1 MENASKAL
9 LIAGAMLI
17 LMLVLTVGIYLTKRM
32 SSQTSEIYKALE
44 QSDIDELNQKFYV
57 YEGRNIYIQDVVSII
72 NLAKNINEK
81 KKIQTKI
88 NVEIPENVLDGIEIK
103 DEEGHTIP
111 NSTVAKNIQD
121 YLEEDDINQIIS
133 LHLEDSY
140 TCKLEFSEKSQ
151 YIDKITINNIE

>member
-17 LMLVLTVGIYLTKRM
+17 LMLVLTVGIYFTRRM
-32 SSQTSEIYKALE
+32 SYQTSEIYKALE

-57 YEGRNIYIQDVVSII
+57 YEGREIYIQDVVSII

-81 KKIQTKI
+81 KKIPTTI

-103 DEEGHTIP
+103 DENGNTIS
-111 NSTVAKNIQD
+111 NSSVAKKVQA
-121 YLEEDDINQIIS
+121 YLKEDNINQMIS

-140 TCKLEFSEKSQ
+140 TCKLEFSKKSQ
-151 YIDKITINNIE
+151 YIDKITINSIE

>member
-17 LMLVLTVGIYLTKRM
+17 LILVLTVGIYFTRRM
-32 SSQTSEIYKALE
+32 SYQTSEIYKALE

-57 YEGRNIYIQDVVSII
+57 YEGREIYIQDVVSII

-81 KKIQTKI
+81 KKIPTTI

-103 DEEGHTIP
+103 DENGNTIS
-111 NSTVAKNIQD
+111 NSSVAKKVQA
-121 YLEEDDINQIIS
+121 YLKEDNINQMIS
-133 LHLEDSY
+133 LHLEHSY
-140 TCKLEFSEKSQ
+140 TCKLEFSKNSQ

>member
-17 LMLVLTVGIYLTKRM
+17 LILVLTVGIYFTRRM
-32 SSQTSEIYKALE
+32 SYQTSEIYKALE

-57 YEGRNIYIQDVVSII
+57 YEGREIYIQDVVSII

-81 KKIQTKI
+81 KKIPTTI

-103 DEEGHTIP
+103 DENGNTIS
-111 NSTVAKNIQD
+111 NSSVAKKVQA
-121 YLEEDDINQIIS
+121 YLKEDNINQMIS
-133 LHLEDSY
+133 LHLEHSY
-140 TCKLEFSEKSQ
+140 TCKLEFSKKSQ

>member
-32 SSQTSEIYKALE
+32 SSQTTEIYKALE